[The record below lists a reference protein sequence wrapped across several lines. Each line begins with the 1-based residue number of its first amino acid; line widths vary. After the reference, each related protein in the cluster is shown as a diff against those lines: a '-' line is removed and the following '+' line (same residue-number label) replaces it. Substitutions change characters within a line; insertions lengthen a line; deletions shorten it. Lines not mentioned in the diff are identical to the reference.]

1 VSRVLRRLVVL
12 VGLLLPL
19 CVLLAPA
26 ASAHPLGRFTV
37 NHYNGLTLHPN
48 RLGVHAVVDSAEIPT
63 FQTRSEVDTDGDRAI
78 SDPEARAY
86 ATARCDRLSRAVS
99 ATVDGETLRFTVRS
113 AAVSYP
119 PGEAGL
125 PTTRLTCEL
134 TASADLDEPAI
145 VTFTDSFQPDR
156 IGWREITATGEG
168 VRLQSSP
175 VPKKSV
181 SDQLR
186 NYPADLLQ
194 DPLKQ
199 LSVQLEVEPDGSAI
213 GADQR
218 DLTTGRDG
226 TGSLLER
233 LSDRFSRFVGT
244 VELTPIVGVL
254 ALLLSLVL
262 GASHAALPGHGKTV
276 IAAYLAG
283 RSGTARDALIVGG
296 TVTATH
302 TAGVLVLALLLSA
315 FATLAGESVLGWLGV
330 TSGLLVIVIGA
341 LLLRSALQARQ
352 AGGAGSTDDSSL
364 ALVRAGDRDNGHMY
378 GHGHM
383 HGHGHGH
390 DHGHRN
396 GMPVGADPLSRPM
409 LFGMG
414 VAAGLV
420 PSPTALL
427 VLLAT
432 IGFGRTWFGVLLVFG
447 YGVGMAG
454 TLTAVGLLLVN
465 FRGRIEHKLSQ
476 VNAARTMRRIIA
488 AAPALTAVLVLAVG
502 IGIATRG
509 ILQVIQ

>member
-1 VSRVLRRLVVL
+1 MSRVLRRLVVL

-63 FQTRSEVDTDGDRAI
+63 FQMRSEVDTDGDRAI

-145 VTFTDSFQPDR
+145 VTFTDSLQPDR

-168 VRLQSSP
+168 LRLPDSP
-175 VPKKSV
+175 VPARSV
-181 SDQLR
+181 SAVLR
-186 NYPADLLQ
+186 NYPVDLLD
-194 DPLKQ
+194 DPLDIRQ
-199 LSVQLEVEPDGSAI
+199 VTLETVPGGATATGPGVSAVE
-213 GADQR
+213 
-218 DLTTGRDG
+218 TGIAPLDRLAGWVDRQY
-226 TGSLLER
+226 TGL
-233 LSDRFSRFVGT
+233 VAPG
-244 VELTPIVGVL
+244 LTPLVGGL

-262 GASHAALPGHGKTV
+262 GAAHAVLPGHGKTL

-283 RSGTARDALIVGG
+283 RRGTTRDALIVGG
-296 TVTATH
+296 SVTVTH
-302 TAGVLVLALLLSA
+302 TAVVLVVGALVYTVAS
-315 FATLAGESVLGWLGV
+315 LAGESVVGWLGV
-330 TSGLLVIVIGA
+330 VSGLLVAAIGA
-341 LLLRSALQARQ
+341 TLLRSALLDRRV
-352 AGGAGSTDDSSL
+352 AGVAEPQRT
-364 ALVRAGDRDNGHMY
+364 LVGV
-378 GHGHM
+378 GHGHGHA

-390 DHGHRN
+390 GHGLAAGGRL
-396 GMPVGADPLSRPM
+396 DRST

-414 VAAGLV
+414 FAAGLV
-420 PSPTALL
+420 PSPSALV
-427 VLLAT
+427 VLLAA
-432 IGFGRTWFGVLLVFG
+432 IGLSQTWFGIVLVLG

-454 TLTAVGLLLVN
+454 TLTAVGLLLIRL
-465 FRGRIEHKLSQ
+465 RGRLERRLARARTDDRLARLAAAMP
-476 VNAARTMRRIIA
+476 VLTALLVLVVGLGLAARG
-488 AAPALTAVLVLAVG
+488 LTVTG
-502 IGIATRG
+502 
-509 ILQVIQ
+509 